1 MQDSHS
7 PLRTTLRSTG
17 GLIML
22 GFAVVL
28 CLMVLLTVVGIAQ
41 VNRMNGALTAIN
53 DVHGV
58 KQRYAITFRGSVHD
72 RSIALRDAV
81 LANPAELRA
90 LVADIERLK
99 RQYGEAAVPMDA
111 LFARG
116 ADVLAQ
122 ERDTLAGI
130 KEVEAR
136 TLPMVQRLLTVLQQG
151 DAAQARPLLDQL
163 RPLFVQWL
171 AAINRMIDLEE
182 HLMKEQSDMARRV
195 GIDFQQLMLALT
207 GAAILLG
214 AGLAWLIARRITRA
228 LGAEPAALKRIAQ
241 AVSAGDLASPI
252 SVRAGDGHSIL
263 ATLAAM
269 QRNLA
274 SVVGGVRQHAD
285 AVSVVSV
292 QLAEG
297 NADLSA
303 RTSDE
308 ARALRQTAESM
319 QALTDAVKRN
329 AHEAQEAGVMAGQA
343 MDAARQGSQTMQ
355 AVIDTMQH
363 LSQASAQI
371 SDITSVIEGIA
382 FQTNILALN
391 AAVEAAR
398 AGEAGK
404 GFAVV
409 AAEVRG
415 LAQKSATAAR
425 EIKELIEASN
435 HKVEDGVRHVER
447 AGEAMLDIVGSVR
460 QVTEIVNEIAATSNE
475 QHTGI
480 DNVSRTISETDSA
493 AQSNAARVE
502 QASRAVDNLRTRG
515 AQLRHAIEVFRIA
528 GAQTVLPKR
537 AAAPAPATLIP
548 TPRQARPLLPRRAS

>member
-7 PLRTTLRSTG
+7 PSRSLRSTG

-22 GFAVVL
+22 GFTVVL
-28 CLMVLLTVVGIAQ
+28 CLMVLLTVVGITQ
-41 VNRMNGALTAIN
+41 VNRMNAALTTIN

-81 LANPAELRA
+81 LAPASELRA

-99 RQYGEAAVPMDA
+99 RQYDEAAAPMDA
-111 LFARG
+111 LFVQG
-116 ADVLAQ
+116 AEVSQQ
-122 ERDTLAGI
+122 ERETLAGI
-130 KEVEAR
+130 KDVETR
-136 TLPMVQRLLTVLQQG
+136 TLPLVQRLLSALEAG
-151 DAAQARPLLDQL
+151 DSGQARQLLDQA

-182 HLMKEQSDMARRV
+182 RLMKSQSDMARRV

-228 LGAEPAALKRIAQ
+228 LGAEPSALKHIAQ
-241 AVSAGDLASPI
+241 TVSAGDLASPI
-252 SVRAGDGHSIL
+252 EVRSGDAHSIL
-263 ATLAAM
+263 ATLAGM

-274 SVVGGVRQHAD
+274 AVVGGVRQHAD

-303 RTSDE
+303 RTRDE

-329 AHEAQEAGVMAGQA
+329 ANEAREAGGMAGQA
-343 MDAARQGSQTMQ
+343 MDAARQGSQTMH
-355 AVIDTMQH
+355 AVVDTMQH
-363 LSQASAQI
+363 LSKASAQI
-371 SDITSVIEGIA
+371 SEITSVIEGIA

-398 AGEAGK
+398 AGEQGK

-409 AAEVRG
+409 ASEVRS
-415 LAQKSATAAR
+415 LAQRSATAAK
-425 EIKELIEASN
+425 EINTLIARSADAVRQGVDRVGAAGQSMDLILEAITRTTATMDGIVQASAEQTGRIEHVTQVIAQLDADTQKNARRVAEAS
-435 HKVEDGVRHVER
+435 
-447 AGEAMLDIVGSVR
+447 
-460 QVTEIVNEIAATSNE
+460 
-475 QHTGI
+475 
-480 DNVSRTISETDSA
+480 
-493 AQSNAARVE
+493 
-502 QASRAVDNLRTRG
+502 
-515 AQLRHAIEVFRIA
+515 A
-528 GAQTVLPKR
+528 GAEALR
-537 AAAPAPATLIP
+537 AQAAEL
-548 TPRQARPLLPRRAS
+548 RQAVAAFRVGASGPGMGPNRCVPGGGDSHSLQNWNSLFRETAPF

>member
-1 MQDSHS
+1 
-7 PLRTTLRSTG
+7 
-17 GLIML
+17 ML

-28 CLMVLLTVVGIAQ
+28 CLMVLLTVVGITQ

-81 LANPAELRA
+81 LANPGELRA
-90 LVADIERLK
+90 LAADIDRLK
-99 RQYGEAAVPMDA
+99 RQYDDAAGPMDA
-111 LFARG
+111 LFAPG
-116 ADVLAQ
+116 ADVSNV
-122 ERDTLAGI
+122 ERETLAGI
-130 KEVEAR
+130 KDIEQR
-136 TLPMVQRLLTVLQQG
+136 TLPLVNRLLAALERG
-151 DAAQARPLLDQL
+151 DAAQARPLLDQV

-182 HLMKEQSDMARRV
+182 RLSKEQSDMARRV

-207 GAAILLG
+207 GVAILMG

-228 LGAEPAALKRIAQ
+228 LGGEPEALKRVAQ
-241 AVSAGDLASPI
+241 SVSAGDLASPI
-252 SVRAGDGHSIL
+252 AVREGDEHSLL
-263 ATLAAM
+263 ATLARM

-319 QALTDAVKRN
+319 EELTGAVKRN
-329 AHEAQEAGVMAGQA
+329 ADDAQEAGVMADQA
-343 MDAARQGSQTMQ
+343 MEAARQGSQTMQ
-355 AVIDTMQH
+355 AVVDTMQH
-363 LSQASAQI
+363 LSRASAQI
-371 SDITSVIEGIA
+371 SEITSVIESIA

-398 AGEAGK
+398 AGEQGK

-409 AAEVRG
+409 ASEVRS
-415 LAQKSATAAR
+415 LAQRSATAAK
-425 EIKELIEASN
+425 EINTLITQSADTVRQGVDRVGAAGQSMDLILQAITQTTATMDSIVQASSEQTGRIE
-435 HKVEDGVRHVER
+435 HVVKVIAQLDEDTQKNARLVEESSAGAESLRER
-447 AGEAMLDIVGSVR
+447 AGELRQAVAAFRVGD
-460 QVTEIVNEIAATSNE
+460 AAVAVPDRE
-475 QHTGI
+475 A
-480 DNVSRTISETDSA
+480 RTR
-493 AQSNAARVE
+493 AAR
-502 QASRAVDNLRTRG
+502 
-515 AQLRHAIEVFRIA
+515 
-528 GAQTVLPKR
+528 
-537 AAAPAPATLIP
+537 
-548 TPRQARPLLPRRAS
+548 LLPA

>member
-7 PLRTTLRSTG
+7 PSRGVRSTG
-17 GLIML
+17 GSIML
-22 GFAVVL
+22 GFTVVL
-28 CLMVLLTVVGIAQ
+28 CLMVLLTVVGITQ
-41 VNRMNGALTAIN
+41 VNRMNGALAAIN

-81 LANPAELRA
+81 LAAPAELLT
-90 LVADIERLK
+90 LVAEIDRLK
-99 RQYGEAAVPMDA
+99 RQYDEAAAPMDA
-111 LFARG
+111 LFAQG
-116 ADVLAQ
+116 ADVSAQ
-122 ERDTLAGI
+122 ERETLAGI
-130 KEVEAR
+130 KAIETR
-136 TLPMVQRLLTVLQQG
+136 TLPVVQRLLTALERG
-151 DAAQARPLLDQL
+151 DAAQARPLLDQA

-182 HLMKEQSDMARRV
+182 RLMKDQSDMARRV
-195 GIDFQQLMLALT
+195 GVDFQQLMLALT

-228 LGAEPAALKRIAQ
+228 LGAEPATLKRIAQ
-241 AVSAGDLASPI
+241 TVSAGDLASPI
-252 SVRAGDGHSIL
+252 AVRQGDASSIL
-263 ATLAAM
+263 ATLAGM

-292 QLAEG
+292 QLAQG

-319 QALTDAVKRN
+319 EELTGAVKRN
-329 AHEAQEAGVMAGQA
+329 AHAAQEAGDMAGQA
-343 MDAARQGSQTMQ
+343 MDAARQGSQTMH
-355 AVIDTMQH
+355 AVIDTMEH
-363 LSQASAQI
+363 LSRASAQI

-398 AGEAGK
+398 AGEQGK

-409 AAEVRG
+409 ASEVRS
-415 LAQKSATAAR
+415 LAQRSATAAK
-425 EIKELIEASN
+425 EINALISQSADTVRQGVDRVGAAGQTMDLILEAITQTTATMNGIVQASVAQTGRIEQVAQVIAQLDEDTQKNARRVEEAS
-435 HKVEDGVRHVER
+435 
-447 AGEAMLDIVGSVR
+447 
-460 QVTEIVNEIAATSNE
+460 
-475 QHTGI
+475 
-480 DNVSRTISETDSA
+480 
-493 AQSNAARVE
+493 
-502 QASRAVDNLRTRG
+502 
-515 AQLRHAIEVFRIA
+515 A
-528 GAQTVLPKR
+528 GAEALRVQ
-537 AAAPAPATLIP
+537 AADL
-548 TPRQARPLLPRRAS
+548 RQAVAAFRVVAGGALQARATPVGNARLLPA

>member
-7 PLRTTLRSTG
+7 PSRGVRSTG
-17 GLIML
+17 GSIML
-22 GFAVVL
+22 GFTVVL
-28 CLMVLLTVVGIAQ
+28 CLMVLLTVVGITQ
-41 VNRMNGALTAIN
+41 VNRMNGALAAIN

-81 LANPAELRA
+81 LAAPAELRT
-90 LVADIERLK
+90 LVAEIDRLK
-99 RQYGEAAVPMDA
+99 RQYDEAAAPMDA
-111 LFARG
+111 LFAQG
-116 ADVLAQ
+116 ADVSAQ
-122 ERDTLAGI
+122 ERETLAGI
-130 KEVEAR
+130 KAIETR
-136 TLPMVQRLLTVLQQG
+136 TLPVVQRLLTALERG
-151 DAAQARPLLDQL
+151 DAAQARPLLDQA

-182 HLMKEQSDMARRV
+182 RLMKDQSDMARRV
-195 GIDFQQLMLALT
+195 GVDFQQLMLALT

-228 LGAEPAALKRIAQ
+228 LGAEPATLKRIAQ
-241 AVSAGDLASPI
+241 TVSAGDLASPI
-252 SVRAGDGHSIL
+252 AVRQGDDSSIL
-263 ATLAAM
+263 ATLAGM

-292 QLAEG
+292 QLAQG

-319 QALTDAVKRN
+319 EELTGAVKRN
-329 AHEAQEAGVMAGQA
+329 ARDAQEAGDMAGQA
-343 MDAARQGSQTMQ
+343 MDAARQGSQTMH
-355 AVIDTMQH
+355 AVIDTMEH
-363 LSQASAQI
+363 LSRASAQI

-398 AGEAGK
+398 AGEQGK

-409 AAEVRG
+409 ASEVRS
-415 LAQKSATAAR
+415 LAQRSATAAK
-425 EIKELIEASN
+425 EINALISQSADMVRQGVDRVGAAGQTMDLILEAITQTTATMNGIVQASVAQTGRIEHVAQVIAQLDEDTQKNARRVEEAS
-435 HKVEDGVRHVER
+435 
-447 AGEAMLDIVGSVR
+447 
-460 QVTEIVNEIAATSNE
+460 
-475 QHTGI
+475 
-480 DNVSRTISETDSA
+480 
-493 AQSNAARVE
+493 
-502 QASRAVDNLRTRG
+502 
-515 AQLRHAIEVFRIA
+515 A
-528 GAQTVLPKR
+528 GAEALRVQ
-537 AAAPAPATLIP
+537 AADL
-548 TPRQARPLLPRRAS
+548 RQAVAAFRVGAGGALQARATPVGNARLLPA

>member
-7 PLRTTLRSTG
+7 PSRTLRSTG

-22 GFAVVL
+22 GFTVVL
-28 CLMVLLTVVGIAQ
+28 CLMVLLTVVGITQ
-41 VNRMNGALTAIN
+41 VNRMNGALSAIN

-99 RQYGEAAVPMDA
+99 RQYDEAAVPMDA
-111 LFARG
+111 LFVQG
-116 ADVLAQ
+116 AEVSDQ
-122 ERDTLAGI
+122 ERETLAGI
-130 KEVEAR
+130 KDVETR
-136 TLPMVQRLLTVLQQG
+136 TLPVVQRLLAALERG
-151 DAAQARPLLDQL
+151 DAAQARPLLDQA

-182 HLMKEQSDMARRV
+182 RLMKDQSDMARRV

-207 GAAILLG
+207 GVAILLG

-241 AVSAGDLASPI
+241 SVSAGDLASPI
-252 SVRAGDGHSIL
+252 TVKPGDESSIL
-263 ATLAAM
+263 ATLAGM

-308 ARALRQTAESM
+308 ARALRQTADSM
-319 QALTDAVKRN
+319 EELTGAVKRN

-343 MDAARQGSQTMQ
+343 MDAARQGSQTMH
-355 AVIDTMQH
+355 AVVDTMEH
-363 LSQASAQI
+363 LSKASAQI
-371 SDITSVIEGIA
+371 SEITSVIEEIG
-382 FQTNILALN
+382 
-391 AAVEAAR
+391 R
-398 AGEAGK
+398 A
-404 GFAVV
+404 
-409 AAEVRG
+409 
-415 LAQKSATAAR
+415 
-425 EIKELIEASN
+425 
-435 HKVEDGVRHVER
+435 HV
-447 AGEAMLDIVGSVR
+447 
-460 QVTEIVNEIAATSNE
+460 
-475 QHTGI
+475 
-480 DNVSRTISETDSA
+480 
-493 AQSNAARVE
+493 
-502 QASRAVDNLRTRG
+502 
-515 AQLRHAIEVFRIA
+515 
-528 GAQTVLPKR
+528 
-537 AAAPAPATLIP
+537 
-548 TPRQARPLLPRRAS
+548 

>member
-7 PLRTTLRSTG
+7 PSRGVRSTG
-17 GLIML
+17 GSIML
-22 GFAVVL
+22 GFTVVL
-28 CLMVLLTVVGIAQ
+28 CLMVLLTVVGITQ
-41 VNRMNGALTAIN
+41 VNRMNGALAAIN

-81 LANPAELRA
+81 LAAPAELRT
-90 LVADIERLK
+90 LVAEIDRLK
-99 RQYGEAAVPMDA
+99 RQYDEAAAPMDA
-111 LFARG
+111 LFVQG
-116 ADVLAQ
+116 ADVSAQ
-122 ERDTLAGI
+122 ERETLAGI
-130 KEVEAR
+130 KAIETR
-136 TLPMVQRLLTVLQQG
+136 TLPVVQRLLTALERG
-151 DAAQARPLLDQL
+151 DAAQARPLLDQA

-182 HLMKEQSDMARRV
+182 RLMKDQSDMARRV
-195 GIDFQQLMLALT
+195 GVDFQQLMLALT

-228 LGAEPAALKRIAQ
+228 LGAEPATLKRIAQ
-241 AVSAGDLASPI
+241 TVSAGDLASPI
-252 SVRAGDGHSIL
+252 AVRQGDDSSIL
-263 ATLAAM
+263 ATLAGM

-292 QLAEG
+292 QLAQG

-319 QALTDAVKRN
+319 EELTGAVKRN
-329 AHEAQEAGVMAGQA
+329 AHAAQEAGDMAGQA
-343 MDAARQGSQTMQ
+343 MDAARQGSQTMH
-355 AVIDTMQH
+355 AVIDTMEH
-363 LSQASAQI
+363 LSRASAQI

-398 AGEAGK
+398 AGEQGK

-409 AAEVRG
+409 ASEVRS
-415 LAQKSATAAR
+415 LAQRSATAAK
-425 EIKELIEASN
+425 EINALISQSADTVRQGVDRVGAAGQTMDLILEAITQTTDTMNGIVQASVAQTGRIEQVAQVIAQLDEDTQKNARRVEEAS
-435 HKVEDGVRHVER
+435 
-447 AGEAMLDIVGSVR
+447 
-460 QVTEIVNEIAATSNE
+460 
-475 QHTGI
+475 
-480 DNVSRTISETDSA
+480 
-493 AQSNAARVE
+493 
-502 QASRAVDNLRTRG
+502 
-515 AQLRHAIEVFRIA
+515 A
-528 GAQTVLPKR
+528 GAEALRVQ
-537 AAAPAPATLIP
+537 AADL
-548 TPRQARPLLPRRAS
+548 RQAVAAFRVVAGGALQARATPVGNARLLPA

>member
-7 PLRTTLRSTG
+7 PSRGVRSTG
-17 GLIML
+17 GSIML
-22 GFAVVL
+22 GFTVVL
-28 CLMVLLTVVGIAQ
+28 CLMVLLTVVGITQ
-41 VNRMNGALTAIN
+41 VNRMNGALAAIN

-81 LANPAELRA
+81 LAAPAELRT
-90 LVADIERLK
+90 LVAEIDRLK
-99 RQYGEAAVPMDA
+99 RQYDEAAAPMDA
-111 LFARG
+111 LFVQG
-116 ADVLAQ
+116 ADVSAQ
-122 ERDTLAGI
+122 ERETLAGI
-130 KEVEAR
+130 KAIETR
-136 TLPMVQRLLTVLQQG
+136 TLPVVQRLLTALERG
-151 DAAQARPLLDQL
+151 DAAQARPLLDQA

-182 HLMKEQSDMARRV
+182 RLMKDQSDMARRV
-195 GIDFQQLMLALT
+195 GVDFQQLMLALT

-228 LGAEPAALKRIAQ
+228 LGAEPATLKRIAQ
-241 AVSAGDLASPI
+241 TVSAGDLASPI
-252 SVRAGDGHSIL
+252 AVRQGDASSIL
-263 ATLAAM
+263 ATLAGM

-292 QLAEG
+292 QLAQG

-319 QALTDAVKRN
+319 EELTGAVKRN
-329 AHEAQEAGVMAGQA
+329 AHAAQEAGDMAGQA
-343 MDAARQGSQTMQ
+343 MDAARQGSQTMH
-355 AVIDTMQH
+355 AVIDTMEH
-363 LSQASAQI
+363 LSRASAQI

-398 AGEAGK
+398 AGEQGK

-409 AAEVRG
+409 ASEVRS
-415 LAQKSATAAR
+415 LAQRSATAAK
-425 EIKELIEASN
+425 EINALISQSADTVRQGVDRVGAAGQTMDLILEAITQTTATMNGIVQASVAQTGRIEHVAQVIAQLDEDTQKNARRVEEAS
-435 HKVEDGVRHVER
+435 
-447 AGEAMLDIVGSVR
+447 
-460 QVTEIVNEIAATSNE
+460 
-475 QHTGI
+475 
-480 DNVSRTISETDSA
+480 
-493 AQSNAARVE
+493 
-502 QASRAVDNLRTRG
+502 
-515 AQLRHAIEVFRIA
+515 A
-528 GAQTVLPKR
+528 GAEALRVQ
-537 AAAPAPATLIP
+537 AADL
-548 TPRQARPLLPRRAS
+548 RQAVAAFRVGAGGALQARATPVGNARLLPA

>member
-7 PLRTTLRSTG
+7 PSRTLRSTG

-22 GFAVVL
+22 GFTVVL
-28 CLMVLLTVVGIAQ
+28 CLMVLLTVVGITQ
-41 VNRMNGALTAIN
+41 VNRMNGALSAIN

-99 RQYGEAAVPMDA
+99 RQYDEAAVPMDA
-111 LFARG
+111 LFVQG
-116 ADVLAQ
+116 AEVSDQ
-122 ERDTLAGI
+122 ERETLAGI
-130 KEVEAR
+130 KDVETR
-136 TLPMVQRLLTVLQQG
+136 TLPVVQRLLAALERG
-151 DAAQARPLLDQL
+151 DAAQARPLLDQA

-182 HLMKEQSDMARRV
+182 RLMKDQSDMARRV

-207 GAAILLG
+207 GVAILLG

-241 AVSAGDLASPI
+241 SVSAGDLASPI
-252 SVRAGDGHSIL
+252 TVKPGDESSIL
-263 ATLAAM
+263 ATLAGM

-308 ARALRQTAESM
+308 ARALRQTADSM
-319 QALTDAVKRN
+319 EELTGAVKRN

-343 MDAARQGSQTMQ
+343 MDAARQGSQTMH
-355 AVIDTMQH
+355 AVVDTMEH
-363 LSQASAQI
+363 LSKASAQI
-371 SDITSVIEGIA
+371 SEITSVIEGIA

-398 AGEAGK
+398 AGEQGK

-409 AAEVRG
+409 ASEVRS
-415 LAQKSATAAR
+415 LAQRSATAAK
-425 EIKELIEASN
+425 EINTLISQSADTVRQGVERVGAAGQTMDLILDSITQTTATMHGIVQASVEQTGRIEHVARVIAQLDEDTQKNAQRVEEAS
-435 HKVEDGVRHVER
+435 
-447 AGEAMLDIVGSVR
+447 AGAEALR
-460 QVTEIVNEIAATSNE
+460 
-475 QHTGI
+475 
-480 DNVSRTISETDSA
+480 
-493 AQSNAARVE
+493 E
-502 QASRAVDNLRTRG
+502 QAADLRQAVS
-515 AQLRHAIEVFRIA
+515 AFRVGGA
-528 GAQTVLPKR
+528 GAMADVR
-537 AAAPAPATLIP
+537 VAPAG
-548 TPRQARPLLPRRAS
+548 RARLLPA

>member
-7 PLRTTLRSTG
+7 PSRGVRSTG
-17 GLIML
+17 GSIML
-22 GFAVVL
+22 GFTVVL
-28 CLMVLLTVVGIAQ
+28 CLMVLLTVVGITQ
-41 VNRMNGALTAIN
+41 VNRMNGALAAIN

-81 LANPAELRA
+81 LAAPAELRT
-90 LVADIERLK
+90 LVAEIDRLK
-99 RQYGEAAVPMDA
+99 RQYDEAAAPMDA
-111 LFARG
+111 LFAQG
-116 ADVLAQ
+116 ADVSAQ
-122 ERDTLAGI
+122 ERETLAGI
-130 KEVEAR
+130 KAIETR
-136 TLPMVQRLLTVLQQG
+136 TLPVVQRLLTALERG
-151 DAAQARPLLDQL
+151 DAAQARPLLDQA

-182 HLMKEQSDMARRV
+182 RLMKDQSDMARRV
-195 GIDFQQLMLALT
+195 GVDFQQLMLALT

-228 LGAEPAALKRIAQ
+228 LGAEPATLKRIAQ
-241 AVSAGDLASPI
+241 TVSAGDLASPI
-252 SVRAGDGHSIL
+252 AVRQGDASSIL
-263 ATLAAM
+263 ATLAGM

-292 QLAEG
+292 QLAQG

-319 QALTDAVKRN
+319 EELTGAVKRN
-329 AHEAQEAGVMAGQA
+329 ARDAQEAGDMAGQA
-343 MDAARQGSQTMQ
+343 MDAARQGSQTMH
-355 AVIDTMQH
+355 AVIDTMEH
-363 LSQASAQI
+363 LSRASAQI

-398 AGEAGK
+398 AGEQGK

-409 AAEVRG
+409 ASEVRS
-415 LAQKSATAAR
+415 LAQRSATAAK
-425 EIKELIEASN
+425 EINALISQSADTVCQGVDRVGAAGQTMDLILEAITQTTATMNGIVQASVAQTGRIEHVAQVIAQLDEDTQKNARRVEEAS
-435 HKVEDGVRHVER
+435 
-447 AGEAMLDIVGSVR
+447 
-460 QVTEIVNEIAATSNE
+460 
-475 QHTGI
+475 
-480 DNVSRTISETDSA
+480 
-493 AQSNAARVE
+493 
-502 QASRAVDNLRTRG
+502 
-515 AQLRHAIEVFRIA
+515 A
-528 GAQTVLPKR
+528 GAEALRVQ
-537 AAAPAPATLIP
+537 AADL
-548 TPRQARPLLPRRAS
+548 RQAVAAFRVGAGGALQARATPVGNARLLPA

>member
-7 PLRTTLRSTG
+7 PSRTLRSTG

-22 GFAVVL
+22 GFTVVL
-28 CLMVLLTVVGIAQ
+28 CLMVLLTVVGITQ

-81 LANPAELRA
+81 LANPAELHA
-90 LVADIERLK
+90 LIADIERLK
-99 RQYGEAAVPMDA
+99 RQYDEAAVPMDA
-111 LFARG
+111 LFVQG
-116 ADVLAQ
+116 ADVSDQ
-122 ERDTLAGI
+122 ERETLAGI
-130 KEVEAR
+130 KDVETR
-136 TLPMVQRLLTVLQQG
+136 TLPVVQRLLTALERG
-151 DAAQARPLLDQL
+151 DTAQARPLLDQA

-182 HLMKEQSDMARRV
+182 RLMKDQSDMARRV

-241 AVSAGDLASPI
+241 SVSAGDLASPI
-252 SVRAGDGHSIL
+252 AVKPGDESSIL
-263 ATLAAM
+263 ATLAGM

-297 NADLSA
+297 NADLST

-308 ARALRQTAESM
+308 ARALRQTADSM
-319 QALTDAVKRN
+319 EELTGAVKRN
-329 AHEAQEAGVMAGQA
+329 AHDAQEAGVMAGQA
-343 MDAARQGSQTMQ
+343 MDAARQGSQTMH
-355 AVIDTMQH
+355 AVVDTMEH
-363 LSQASAQI
+363 LSRASAQI
-371 SDITSVIEGIA
+371 SEITSVIEGIA

-398 AGEAGK
+398 AGEQGR

-409 AAEVRG
+409 ASEVRV
-415 LAQKSATAAR
+415 LAQRSAAAAQEIKKLIDEAGRQVGEGAQLVADAGQRMRGIVGGVESVSHLMREISAASQEQSIGIEQINQTVVQMDQATQQNAALVEEATAAAR
-425 EIKELIEASN
+425 ELRSQAGTLTEA
-435 HKVEDGVRHVER
+435 
-447 AGEAMLDIVGSVR
+447 
-460 QVTEIVNEIAATSNE
+460 
-475 QHTGI
+475 
-480 DNVSRTISETDSA
+480 VS
-493 AQSNAARVE
+493 
-502 QASRAVDNLRTRG
+502 
-515 AQLRHAIEVFRIA
+515 VFR
-528 GAQTVLPKR
+528 Q
-537 AAAPAPATLIP
+537 
-548 TPRQARPLLPRRAS
+548 QEAREVALVA